1 MVLIVLIVLW
11 SIVLVPPA
19 WAAHTERRRARQVD
33 AFRRKL
39 SVLAPAPDTPLAR
52 RPMDAARPFEAARAH
67 VAVMAPRN
75 VVRLARAGARADAEP
90 VEYTVLSEGTP
101 EPPSGELTA
110 VAASAAARRAAR
122 ARARARVDVLR
133 RRRQVLV
140 GLMAATAVS
149 LLAAL
154 LVSDIRLW
162 AAHGVVV
169 MASAAYLAGLRRLKK
184 LAVER
189 RHKVRHLPAQAAAS
203 APPVAA
209 DRPAAQAAAPQR
221 QAAAR

>member
-75 VVRLARAGARADAEP
+75 VVRLPVADAEP
-90 VEYTVLSEGTP
+90 VEYDT
-101 EPPSGELTA
+101 GELTA
-110 VAASAAARRAAR
+110 VAASAAARRADR
-122 ARARARVDVLR
+122 ARARADVLR
-133 RRRQVLV
+133 RRQQVLV
-140 GLMAATAVS
+140 GLMVATVVS
-149 LLAAL
+149 LLAAF
-154 LVSDIRLW
+154 LVGDTRLW

-189 RHKVRHLPAQAAAS
+189 RHKVRHLPAQAAAP
-203 APPVAA
+203 A
-209 DRPAAQAAAPQR
+209 PAAAGSPGEARRAATR
-221 QAAAR
+221 

>member
-75 VVRLARAGARADAEP
+75 VVRLPVADAEP
-90 VEYTVLSEGTP
+90 VEYDT
-101 EPPSGELTA
+101 GELTA
-110 VAASAAARRAAR
+110 VAASAAARRADR
-122 ARARARVDVLR
+122 ARARADVLR
-133 RRRQVLV
+133 RRQQVLV
-140 GLMAATAVS
+140 GLMVATVVS
-149 LLAAL
+149 LLAAF
-154 LVSDIRLW
+154 LVGDIRLW

-189 RHKVRHLPAQAAAS
+189 RHKVRHLPAQAAAP
-203 APPVAA
+203 A
-209 DRPAAQAAAPQR
+209 PAAAVSPGEARRAATR
-221 QAAAR
+221 

>member
-33 AFRRKL
+33 AFRRRL

-75 VVRLARAGARADAEP
+75 VVRLPRASARADAEP
-90 VEYTVLSEGTP
+90 IEYTAISGDTP
-101 EPPSGELTA
+101 EPPGGELSA
-110 VAASAAARRAAR
+110 VAASAAARRAD
-122 ARARARVDVLR
+122 RARARVDVLR
-133 RRRQVLV
+133 RRQQVLM
-140 GLMAATAVS
+140 GLMVATIVS
-149 LLAAL
+149 LVAAFVL
-154 LVSDIRLW
+154 GDVRVW
-162 AAHGVVV
+162 TAHGLVVI
-169 MASAAYLAGLRRLKK
+169 ACAAYLAGLRRLKK

-189 RHKVRHLPAQAAAS
+189 RRKVSYLPAQAAAS
-203 APPVAA
+203 GPPAA
-209 DRPAAQAAAPQR
+209 GSPSAAQAYAHER
-221 QAAAR
+221 RAAAR

>member
-19 WAAHTERRRARQVD
+19 WQAHVERRQAHQVD

-67 VAVMAPRN
+67 VAVMASRN
-75 VVRLARAGARADAEP
+75 VVRLPVAEAEA
-90 VEYTVLSEGTP
+90 VEYTLISGDTP
-101 EPPSGELTA
+101 EPPGSELSE
-110 VAASAAARRAAR
+110 VAASAAARRADR
-122 ARARARVDVLR
+122 ARSRVDVLR
-133 RRRQVLV
+133 RRQQVLV
-140 GLMAATAVS
+140 GLMAATIVS
-149 LLAAL
+149 LVAAFL
-154 LVSDIRLW
+154 LGDIRIW

-169 MASAAYLAGLRRLKK
+169 MAFAAYLGGLRRLKH

-189 RHKVRHLPAQAAAS
+189 RAKVRHLPAS
-203 APPVAA
+203 
-209 DRPAAQAAAPQR
+209 AAAPAQSTAGAR
-221 QAAAR
+221 GEARRAATR

>member
-75 VVRLARAGARADAEP
+75 VVQLPVADAEP
-90 VEYTVLSEGTP
+90 VEYDT
-101 EPPSGELTA
+101 GELTA
-110 VAASAAARRAAR
+110 VAASAAARRAER
-122 ARARARVDVLR
+122 ARTRVDVLR
-133 RRRQVLV
+133 RRQQVLM
-140 GLMAATAVS
+140 GLMVATVVS
-149 LLAAL
+149 LVGAFL
-154 LVSDIRLW
+154 LGDVRAW
-162 AAHGVVV
+162 AAHGLVV
-169 MASAAYLAGLRRLKK
+169 MACAAYLAGLRRLKK
-184 LAVER
+184 LAIER
-189 RHKVRHLPAQAAAS
+189 RRKVSYLPAQTGAS
-203 APPVAA
+203 AP
-209 DRPAAQAAAPQR
+209 AAAVSLGEAR
-221 QAAAR
+221 RAATR

>member
-75 VVRLARAGARADAEP
+75 VVRLPVADAEAEP
-90 VEYTVLSEGTP
+90 VEYDT
-101 EPPSGELTA
+101 GELSP
-110 VAASAAARRAAR
+110 VAASAAARRAD
-122 ARARARVDVLR
+122 RARARVDLLR
-133 RRRQVLV
+133 RRQQVLM
-140 GLMAATAVS
+140 GLMVATIVS
-149 LLAAL
+149 LVAAFVLA
-154 LVSDIRLW
+154 DIRVW
-162 AAHGVVV
+162 AAHGLVVI
-169 MASAAYLAGLRRLKK
+169 ACAAYLAGLRRLKK

-189 RHKVRHLPAQAAAS
+189 RRKVSYLPAQAAGS
-203 APPVAA
+203 APAA
-209 DRPAAQAAAPQR
+209 SSGRPDDHESDVQR
-221 QAAAR
+221 VRAAAR